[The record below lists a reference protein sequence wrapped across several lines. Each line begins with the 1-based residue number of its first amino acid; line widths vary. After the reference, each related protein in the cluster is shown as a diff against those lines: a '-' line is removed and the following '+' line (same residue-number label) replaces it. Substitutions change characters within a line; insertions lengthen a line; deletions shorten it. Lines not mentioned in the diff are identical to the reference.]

1 MHISGI
7 SKTLYS
13 MPPFPETIPSWF
25 CIAVQQVC
33 FWPFWPFPAQRLFS
47 LDSSVVSNK
56 AAINGLSCPT
66 NPTPGQQ
73 KNCRASLWASYH
85 YQMDNAANAKANG
98 SSVSFSSWFKIHIHS
113 TLCTWVL
120 KTRLIEKKYPPF
132 FLMPNFRKLQDDSKN
147 VSLKIGSWKPQKSG
161 PFSHFSSWEKHFPV
175 DKSGFWG
182 HISH

>member
-13 MPPFPETIPSWF
+13 MPPFPGTIPSWF
-25 CIAVQQVC
+25 CIAVPQVC
-33 FWPFWPFPAQRLFS
+33 FWPFPSQRLFS

-113 TLCTWVL
+113 TLWPWKATQKKETPQW
-120 KTRLIEKKYPPF
+120 EKKFSRGICLFDVPF
-132 FLMPNFRKLQDDSKN
+132 QRH
-147 VSLKIGSWKPQKSG
+147 VA
-161 PFSHFSSWEKHFPV
+161 PFSLEA
-175 DKSGFWG
+175 
-182 HISH
+182 

>member
-7 SKTLYS
+7 SKTLYFMS
-13 MPPFPETIPSWF
+13 PFPETIPSWF

-113 TLCTWVL
+113 TLWPWKATQ
-120 KTRLIEKKYPPF
+120 KKETPQWEINNFSRNLPF
-132 FLMPNFRKLQDDSKN
+132 
-147 VSLKIGSWKPQKSG
+147 WCA
-161 PFSHFSSWEKHFPV
+161 FSTPCGAF
-175 DKSGFWG
+175 
-182 HISH
+182 